1 MSEEQPQP
9 DDMAVQRDKQG
20 PIRSHQGPTHA
31 RRQHKPAH
39 LQRPPIWSRPVRPPQ
54 SQRPSL
60 AREQIVRA
68 AIELADAEGLEA
80 VTMRR
85 LAQQLGAAAMSL
97 YWHIPH
103 KDDLLDLM
111 LDTAFGEVELPEQE
125 LPEQELPEQE
135 QPALDWRADL
145 RLFARH
151 MRDVLRRHT
160 WLPSLIS
167 SRPLPSPNRLRY
179 VERLFAALAGLGLD
193 FNTISGILTTVEA
206 YVDGS
211 AQHEVSPEEIRRR
224 TGLAEA
230 EWRATFAAY
239 LQQILSSGQYPTVAR
254 LIAGNAGIT
263 ADAPFE
269 FGLECVLDGIAAR
282 IATRGDGSSD
292 ISSATPSV
300 QE

>member
-1 MSEEQPQP
+1 MAEDQPQP
-9 DDMAVQRDKQG
+9 GNMALQRDKQE
-20 PIRSHQGPTHA
+20 PTRGRTH
-31 RRQHKPAH
+31 HKPAH
-39 LQRPPIWSRPVRPPQ
+39 PQRPPIWSRPVRPLQ

-68 AIELADAEGLEA
+68 AIELADAEGLQA

-85 LAQQLGAAAMSL
+85 LAQTLGAGAMSL

-111 LDTAFGEVELPEQE
+111 LDTAFGEVELPEQ
-125 LPEQELPEQE
+125 
-135 QPALDWRADL
+135 PALDWRADL

-151 MRDVLRRHT
+151 MLGVLRRHT
-160 WLPSLIS
+160 WLPSLTS

-179 VERLFAALAGLGLD
+179 VERLLTELADLGLD
-193 FNTISGILTTVEA
+193 FNTIGGILSTVEA

-254 LIAGNAGIT
+254 LIVGNAEIT
-263 ADAPFE
+263 ADATFE
-269 FGLECVLDGIAAR
+269 FGLDCVLDGIAAR
-282 IATRGDGSSD
+282 IATARRDGSDDTSTAT
-292 ISSATPSV
+292 SSA

>member
-1 MSEEQPQP
+1 MSEDQPQP
-9 DDMAVQRDKQG
+9 EDMAVQRDKQG
-20 PIRSHQGPTHA
+20 PTHG
-31 RRQHKPAH
+31 RTHHKPAH

-80 VTMRR
+80 LTMRR
-85 LAQQLGAAAMSL
+85 LAQKLGAGAMSL
-97 YWHIPH
+97 YWHVPN

-111 LDTAFGEVELPEQE
+111 LDTAFGEVELPEQ
-125 LPEQELPEQE
+125 
-135 QPALDWRADL
+135 PALDWRADL

-151 MRDVLRRHT
+151 MLGVLRRHT

-179 VERLFAALAGLGLD
+179 VERLLAELAGLGLD
-193 FNTISGILTTVEA
+193 FNTIGGILNTVEA
-206 YVDGS
+206 YVDGF

-224 TGLAEA
+224 TGMAEA
-230 EWRATFAAY
+230 EWRATFTAY

-254 LIAGNAGIT
+254 LIVGNAEIT
-263 ADAPFE
+263 ADATFE
-269 FGLECVLDGIAAR
+269 FGLDCVLDGIAAR
-282 IATRGDGSSD
+282 IATTRRDGSD
-292 ISSATPSV
+292 DTLRATSSA